1 MTVAALAG
9 VRTLLCDA
17 DDCLFGSEV
26 VAFAA
31 STEVTNRFLAA
42 HGVGARFGEE
52 ELRRLAAGR
61 NFRANALALG
71 ERLGFEVAP
80 DDLEEWVGEER
91 ARVSAG
97 LEAALRPDPEVLEP
111 LTELAGSCALAVVSS
126 SATAR
131 LDVCFAVSGL
141 DGLFPRERRFSAE
154 DSLPVPTSK
163 PDPAV
168 YAFAGEALGV
178 SGGEAL
184 AIEDSVSGVRS
195 AVAAGFPVVANLQF
209 VPEAERAARAAD
221 VRAAGALAVAGSW
234 REISELLAR
243 ARARP

>member
-1 MTVAALAG
+1 MTVIPA

-42 HGVGARFGEE
+42 HGVTQAFEAE
-52 ELRRLAAGR
+52 ALRHAAAGR
-61 NFRANALALG
+61 NFRANATALA
-71 ERLGFEVAP
+71 ERFGFEVAP
-80 DDLEEWVGEER
+80 EELDGWVQEER
-91 ARVSAG
+91 ERVTGG
-97 LEAALRPDPEVLEP
+97 LETTLRPDPEVLEP
-111 LTELAGSCALAVVSS
+111 LTLLATRHELAVVSS
-126 SATAR
+126 SASAR
-131 LDVCFAVSGL
+131 LEVCFRVSGL
-141 DGLFPRERRFSAE
+141 DDLFPHERRYSAE

-168 YAFAGEALGV
+168 YTFAGEALGV
-178 SGGEAL
+178 SGAEAL

-209 VPEAERAARAAD
+209 VPEAEREARAAD
-221 VRAAGALAVAGSW
+221 VRAAGALAVVDCW
-234 REISELLAR
+234 RELSGLLA
-243 ARARP
+243 